1 MNTLEWFTYLE
12 YLNGRKEV
20 AKRFASGEWKIDFD
34 ENTPTFICS
43 SDRECKHCPNCSH
56 EFCLCTIES
65 TKRISHLLYHE
76 QMSIYCAEFTVLCR

>member
-34 ENTPTFICS
+34 ENT
-43 SDRECKHCPNCSH
+43 RE
-56 EFCLCTIES
+56 
-65 TKRISHLLYHE
+65 R
-76 QMSIYCAEFTVLCR
+76 